1 VSTLNIQVCLAQLP
15 DVVTES
21 LGRNVQE
28 SGEWSWSDAAG
39 SFPLPDVTALSMT
52 IDGVKR

>member
-1 VSTLNIQVCLAQLP
+1 MSTLNIQVCLAQLP